1 MSTPTKPPP
10 THLKRWEVIELCERH
25 TGLNGEYAVKVL
37 FPAGCAARKVLI
49 PGGKDV
55 YIRAVVLEVLGL
67 TDD

>member
-1 MSTPTKPPP
+1 MSVQTKPPP
-10 THLKRWEVIELCERH
+10 TYLKRGEVIALCEKRAH
-25 TGLNGEYAVKVL
+25 LNGEYATRTL
-37 FPAGCAARKVLI
+37 FPPGSPARKALI